1 MSRRVGQSRR
11 PSAADED
18 DLRQALDASSA
29 ADLRTAV
36 RAILDELGED
46 VRATIVDRLVARA
59 AKGATGWRPA
69 RTSQRIVADA
79 QSFAD
84 AARRIGH
91 ADPEDVTEHLR

>member
-1 MSRRVGQSRR
+1 MRRRVRRYQR
-11 PSAADED
+11 PSAAEED
-18 DLRQALDASSA
+18 DLRQALDALSA

-69 RTSQRIVADA
+69 RASRGSSRTRSRLPTRP
-79 QSFAD
+79 
-84 AARRIGH
+84 AASGM
-91 ADPEDVTEHLR
+91 PTLRM